1 MSHLPLAT
9 DLTQFVNSTTV
20 KRKQGVSTKHVIR
33 RQYLRFSQYLE
44 CQTKVLMDHV
54 AVDAVKLILD
64 VIGSGQLV
72 DTTLQR
78 KTPWRTGNDGNWMNE
93 VLYALI
99 AMSLNQ

>member
-1 MSHLPLAT
+1 
-9 DLTQFVNSTTV
+9 
-20 KRKQGVSTKHVIR
+20 
-33 RQYLRFSQYLE
+33 
-44 CQTKVLMDHV
+44 MDHV